1 MRYVPTA
8 RLILVVML
16 LSFSVSASTL
26 AAQSLV
32 SSDVDSAKGRAD
44 RARSTSLR
52 ILPVL
57 GSAPETGFVGGAT
70 ALRVS
75 SPIADTVT
83 RASTEQVYVAYTAK
97 QQFRAFVS
105 TDRWSEGNRW
115 GLNAQVEYQ
124 RYPQPY
130 FGIGIDAPKSAEEW
144 YEGRSLI
151 ASATVL
157 RHLTRAFYGQLGLR
171 YTRTTIRDA
180 EEGGVI
186 ELGELTGARGG
197 TAAQI
202 VTGLA
207 WDSRDNVFAPA
218 KGAYVLA
225 TVAHG
230 GSVLGSDYQ
239 FGRYVADARRYWRV
253 GRGVLAGQAYL
264 EATSGQAPFD
274 QMALLGSSGAMR
286 GYVHGRY
293 RDHDL
298 VAGQVEYRMPV
309 VGRLGAAM
317 FAGAGTVAP
326 TMSRLSSSTVLPTV
340 GGGARWLLLPK
351 QRTTIRVDYAKG
363 KSSSGFYV
371 AFNEAF

>member
-1 MRYVPTA
+1 MRYFPTSK
-8 RLILVVML
+8 ML
-16 LSFSVSASTL
+16 LSVAIFASVCASMLSA
-26 AAQSLV
+26 Q
-32 SSDVDSAKGRAD
+32 SSDVDSSKARGTEA
-44 RARSTSLR
+44 ARSTSLR

-75 SPIADTVT
+75 SPVADTIT

-105 TDRWSEGNRW
+105 TDRWSAGNRW

-124 RYPQPY
+124 RFPQPF
-130 FGIGIDAPKSAEEW
+130 FGIGIDAPKNAEEW
-144 YEGRSLI
+144 YEARSLI

-171 YTRTTIRDA
+171 YTRTTIA
-180 EEGGVI
+180 EMEEGGVI
-186 ELGELTGARGG
+186 ELGGLTGARGG
-197 TAAQI
+197 TVSQI

-207 WDSRDNVFAPA
+207 WDSRDNVFAAA

-225 TVAHG
+225 TVAYS
-230 GSVLGSDYQ
+230 GSELGSDYR
-239 FGRYVADARRYWRV
+239 FGRYVTDARRYWRV

-264 EATSGQAPFD
+264 EATSGRAPFD
-274 QMALLGSSGAMR
+274 QMALLGSGNAMR

-298 VAGQVEYRMPV
+298 AAAQVEYRMPV
-309 VGRLGAAM
+309 VGRLGAAA
-317 FAGAGTVAP
+317 FAGVGTVAP
-326 TMSRLSSSTVLPTV
+326 TVSKLSSSTVLPTF
-340 GGGARWLLLPK
+340 GAGARWLLLPK
-351 QRTTIRVDYAKG
+351 QRTTVRLDYAKG
-363 KSSSGFYV
+363 KNSSGLYV

>member
-1 MRYVPTA
+1 MRYFPTA
-8 RLILVVML
+8 RLILLVVL
-16 LSFSVSASTL
+16 SVSLPAPTV
-26 AAQSLV
+26 AAQA
-32 SSDVDSAKGRAD
+32 SDVDSTRAAD
-44 RARSTSLR
+44 ANGARSTALR

-75 SPIADTVT
+75 SPIADSMT

-97 QQFRAFVS
+97 QQLRAFVS

-115 GLNAQVEYQ
+115 GLNAQVECQ
-124 RYPQPY
+124 RFPQPF
-130 FGIGIDAPKSAEEW
+130 FGIGIDASKSAEEW
-144 YEGRSLI
+144 YEARSLI
-151 ASATVL
+151 AGVAVL

-171 YTRTTIRDA
+171 YTRTTIRDVEA
-180 EEGGVI
+180 GGVI
-186 ELGELTGARGG
+186 GRGEMAGARGG
-197 TAAQI
+197 TVSQI

-207 WDSRDNVFAPA
+207 WDSRDNLFAPA

-225 TVAHG
+225 TAAHG
-230 GSVLGSDYQ
+230 GSVSGSDYR
-239 FGRYVADARRYWRV
+239 FGHYVADARRYWRV

-264 EATSGQAPFD
+264 EATSGEAPFD
-274 QMALLGSSGAMR
+274 QMALLGSSSAMR

-309 VGRLGAAM
+309 SGRLGAAA
-317 FAGAGTVAP
+317 FIGAGTVAP
-326 TMSRLSSSTVLPTV
+326 TISQLGSSTLLPTF
-340 GGGARWLLLPK
+340 GSGARWLLLPK